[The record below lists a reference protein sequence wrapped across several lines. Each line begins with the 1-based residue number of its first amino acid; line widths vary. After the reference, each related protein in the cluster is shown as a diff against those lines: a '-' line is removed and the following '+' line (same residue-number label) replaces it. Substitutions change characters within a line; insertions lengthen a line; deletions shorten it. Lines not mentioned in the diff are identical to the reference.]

1 VNAEVVEVSRHEM
14 FPDFSAEQ
22 LEKLEQLVE
31 GDVAAVATRTPAL
44 NNLLSNAL
52 RHLGHQCAVDP
63 KGSNGDTWDSLL
75 FATRVGSAI
84 FAVATAEPGTT
95 VTLDLGDRSVD
106 ATATGPEYFASA
118 TTWLTATWL
127 AYAARDEATIQ
138 QLAAVPVDVL
148 RAADDTEP
156 DYAFAMV
163 DMLGRFARQEPG
175 VAEALNAALRATDP
189 AGLHPLRRDYVLK
202 IVVPLLDVFHHL
214 GDEEPEGFNRALA
227 EALELHKEY
236 WTRTD
241 DDADSPS
248 GFIALGPLAL
258 ASFAH
263 DTGTPVA
270 VRSDYLPL
278 RVLDGTWVRERG

>member
-1 VNAEVVEVSRHEM
+1 MSRHEM
-14 FPDFSAEQ
+14 FPAFSAGQ
-22 LEKLEQLVE
+22 LEKLKQLVE

-44 NNLLSNAL
+44 NSLLSNAL

-63 KGSNGDTWDSLL
+63 KGSNGGTWDSLL

-84 FAVATAEPGTT
+84 FTVATAEPGTT
-95 VTLDLGDRSVD
+95 VELDLGDRSVQ

-148 RAADDTEP
+148 RAADDSEP
-156 DYAFAMV
+156 EYAFAMV

-214 GDEEPEGFNRALA
+214 GDEFNRALA

-241 DDADSPS
+241 DDADSPF

-270 VRSDYLPL
+270 VRSDYLPS
-278 RVLDGTWVRERG
+278 RVVDGTRVRERGLATP